1 MVCWLGFLSLQDW
14 HTTTPTTL
22 WNKMLILMSEDFV
35 KRILILVKVT
45 WMIIDTQYTTEETLR
60 VSFCLE
66 YTMNVYVNLKP
77 NNYDGETDL
86 LTIEV
91 PASYTEELLR
101 HVRPIAE
108 QKNTTEDKILKDII
122 KEAVNEIE
130 RRSYE
135 RKSRKNKKR

>member
-1 MVCWLGFLSLQDW
+1 
-14 HTTTPTTL
+14 
-22 WNKMLILMSEDFV
+22 
-35 KRILILVKVT
+35 
-45 WMIIDTQYTTEETLR
+45 
-60 VSFCLE
+60 
-66 YTMNVYVNLKP
+66 MNVYVNLKP
-77 NNYDGETDL
+77 NNYSGETDL

-108 QKNTTEDKILKDII
+108 QKNIDESKILKDII

-135 RKSRKNKKR
+135 RKSRKNSKR